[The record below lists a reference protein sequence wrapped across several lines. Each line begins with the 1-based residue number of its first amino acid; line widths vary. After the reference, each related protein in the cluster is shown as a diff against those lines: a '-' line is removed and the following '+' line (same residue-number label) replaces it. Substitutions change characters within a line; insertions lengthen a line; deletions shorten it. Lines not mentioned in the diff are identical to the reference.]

1 MSGGDARRAFTP
13 QYQVIAPDVVLGD
26 NVRISSFV
34 NLYGCAVGDETT
46 VGAFTEIQAGA
57 TIGARCKI
65 SSHTFVCTGVTIEDG
80 CFIGH
85 GVAFINDRYPRAV
98 NADGAVQEDR
108 DWELIST
115 RVAAGA
121 SIGSGATILGDGT
134 VALIL
139 DVAGLI
145 RVAHAADTTVDASPS
160 FKIPSPLSSPTGL
173 RQTERVQPNSPS
185 RITTRR
191 STGSLSCS

>member
-1 MSGGDARRAFTP
+1 LSGGDARRAFTP

-121 SIGSGATILGDGT
+121 SIGSGATILGGVT
-134 VALIL
+134 IGAGALVAAGAVVTR
-139 DVAGLI
+139 DVPSLMMAVGVPARI
-145 RVAHAADTTVDASPS
+145 VGPVPDAP
-160 FKIPSPLSSPTGL
+160 
-173 RQTERVQPNSPS
+173 E
-185 RITTRR
+185 TREN
-191 STGSLSCS
+191 